1 MADQSHRRGD
11 PDRRDQG
18 QGGPDDQ
25 APSFWEWVLAGLGLL
40 LLVASVGYLLYYQW
54 SSSDAPPDPAIE
66 VIAVDPQQGRFLV
79 RVRVRNRSHT
89 TAADLRV
96 TGELRQGDAVVE
108 RSETEFP
115 YLAAESSHEGGLFF
129 THDPRTLRLE
139 LGVESYQVP

>member
-1 MADQSHRRGD
+1 MADQQHRQGHD
-11 PDRRDQG
+11 PG
-18 QGGPDDQ
+18 EGGRDDQ
-25 APSFWEWVLAGLGLL
+25 APSSWEWVLAGVGLL

-54 SSSDAPPDPAIE
+54 SSNDEPPDPAIE
-66 VIAVDPQQGRFLV
+66 VIAIHQQQGRFLV
-79 RVRVRNRSHT
+79 RLRVHNRSHT

-96 TGELRQGDAVVE
+96 SGELRQGGQVVE

-129 THDPRTLRLE
+129 TRDPRALRLE

>member
-1 MADQSHRRGD
+1 MADQSHRRED
-11 PDRRDQG
+11 PDRAG
-18 QGGPDDQ
+18 EEQGGPDDQ
-25 APSFWEWVLAGLGLL
+25 APSFWEWVLAGVGLL

-66 VIAVDPQQGRFLV
+66 VIAVHRQQGRFLV
-79 RVRVRNRSHT
+79 RVRVTNRSHT

>member
-1 MADQSHRRGD
+1 MADQSHRRED
-11 PDRRDQG
+11 PDRPG
-18 QGGPDDQ
+18 EEQGGPDDQ
-25 APSFWEWVLAGLGLL
+25 APSFWEWVLAGVGLL

-66 VIAVDPQQGRFLV
+66 VIAVHRQQGRFLV
-79 RVRVRNRSHT
+79 RVRVTNRSHT

>member
-1 MADQSHRRGD
+1 MADQKHR
-11 PDRRDQG
+11 QG
-18 QGGPDDQ
+18 QEQEQEQQGGPDDQ
-25 APSFWEWVLAGLGLL
+25 APSFWEWVLAGAGLL

-66 VIAVDPQQGRFLV
+66 VIAVHQQQGRFLV
-79 RVRVRNRSHT
+79 RVRVHNRSHR

-96 TGELRQGDAVVE
+96 SGELRQGATVVE

-139 LGVESYQVP
+139 LAAESYQVP